1 MPQKNKTVVVIP
13 CFKVKK
19 KILHVVK
26 KCIKYF
32 DYIICVDDCCP
43 ENSGNYIKRKFKKIK
58 KVKVIFNNKNLGVGG
73 AVKVGYKY
81 ILNKNF
87 KYIIKIDGDGQMDPK
102 EYYNLVEPI
111 KSKRASYTK

>member
-43 ENSGNYIKRKFKKIK
+43 ENSGNYIKRKFKKMTSAPK
-58 KVKVIFNNKNLGVGG
+58 GPVGCKVIGECTVVDDSFCEGLIPV
-73 AVKVGYKY
+73 
-81 ILNKNF
+81 
-87 KYIIKIDGDGQMDPK
+87 D
-102 EYYNLVEPI
+102 
-111 KSKRASYTK
+111 